1 MSTRGGRLLPIVLGS
16 IAAIAHAIVIGVLL
30 VGAKNV
36 EGSWG
41 GFLPFLVDFP
51 ISILFFGLSHYIP
64 LSLLHFV
71 LGSLWWF
78 SVTWAVSKLVILLI
92 DRSGRSRR

>member
-1 MSTRGGRLLPIVLGS
+1 MSARERHILPIVLGS
-16 IAAIAHAIVIGVLL
+16 VAAIAHAIVIGMLL

-51 ISILFFGLSHYIP
+51 ISILFFGLSDYIP
-64 LSLLHFV
+64 LPLLHFI

-78 SVTWAVSKLVILLI
+78 SVPWAVSKLVILLI
-92 DRSGRSRR
+92 DRNRR